1 METAMSSTVLETSI
15 EKLPVRRGKVRD
27 IYDLGDT
34 LLLVSTDRISAFDW
48 VLPSGIPDKGRVL
61 TQLSRFWFDHF
72 KDVPNHMISCDV
84 KDFDLPAGV
93 DLSQF
98 EGRSML
104 VRKTSV
110 VPIECVVRGYLSG
123 SGWAEYQKT
132 GAVCGIELPT
142 GLRESEKLP
151 GAIFTP
157 ATKAEQGM
165 HDENISYDEVCAR
178 IGRDLAKQLSQ
189 RSIDLYTRGA
199 EYAMTRGIIIADT
212 KFEFGL
218 IDDELILIDEV
229 LTPDSSRF
237 WPADSYKPGGG
248 QPSFDKQFVR
258 DWLTKTG
265 WDKNSPPPALPADV
279 VTKTRDKYI
288 EAFERV
294 TGEDFAW
301 K

>member
-1 METAMSSTVLETSI
+1 MPTTVTQTSLND
-15 EKLPVRRGKVRD
+15 LPVRRGKVRD

-61 TQLSRFWFDHF
+61 TQLSRFWFEHF

-84 KDFDLPAGV
+84 DDFDLPVGA
-93 DLSQF
+93 DRSQL

-123 SGWAEYQKT
+123 SAWSEYQKT
-132 GAVCGIELPT
+132 GSVCGIELPT
-142 GLRESEKLP
+142 GLKESDKLP

-157 ATKAEQGM
+157 ATKAEQGL
-165 HDENISYDEVCAR
+165 HDENISYDDMCSRV
-178 IGRDLAKQLSQ
+178 GRDLAKQLSQ
-189 RSIDLYTRGA
+189 KSVDLYTRGA
-199 EYAMTRGIIIADT
+199 DYASTRGIIIADT

-218 IDDELILIDEV
+218 VDDELILIDEV

-237 WPADSYKPGGG
+237 WPADQYQPGRG
-248 QPSFDKQFVR
+248 QASFDKQFVR
-258 DWLTKTG
+258 DWLTQSG
-265 WDKNSPPPALPADV
+265 WDKNSPPPQLPLQIV
-279 VTKTRDKYI
+279 ENTRAKYI
-288 EAFERV
+288 EAFEQI
-294 TGEDFAW
+294 TGEQFPW

>member
-1 METAMSSTVLETSI
+1 MTSTVLETSI
-15 EKLPVRRGKVRD
+15 DKLPVRRGKVRD
-27 IYDLGDT
+27 IYDLGET

-61 TQLSRFWFDHF
+61 TQLSRFWFEHF

-84 KDFDLPAGV
+84 NDFDLPAEV
-93 DLSQF
+93 DRTQL
-98 EGRSML
+98 EGRAML

-110 VPIECVVRGYLSG
+110 VPIECVVRGYLCG
-123 SGWAEYQKT
+123 SGWSAYQKT

-157 ATKAEQGM
+157 STKAEQGM
-165 HDENISYDEVCAR
+165 HDENISYDEVCAQ

-199 EYAMTRGIIIADT
+199 EYALSQGIIIADT

-218 IDDELILIDEV
+218 VDDELILIDEV

-258 DWLTKTG
+258 DWLTQSG
-265 WDKNSPPPALPADV
+265 WDKNSSPPSLPTDV
-279 VTKTRDKYI
+279 VTKTRAKYI
-288 EAFERV
+288 DAFERI
-294 TGEDFAW
+294 TGEQFAW

>member
-1 METAMSSTVLETSI
+1 MSSTVLETTI
-15 EKLPVRRGKVRD
+15 DQLPVRRGKVRD

-48 VLPSGIPDKGRVL
+48 VLPGGIPDKGRVL
-61 TQLSRFWFDHF
+61 TQLSRFWFERL
-72 KDVPNHMISCDV
+72 KDVPNHMISCDMD
-84 KDFDLPAGV
+84 DFDLPAGV
-93 DLSQF
+93 DRSPF

-123 SGWAEYQKT
+123 SAWSEYQKT
-132 GAVCGIELPT
+132 GAVCGIEMPT
-142 GLRESEKLP
+142 GLKESEKLP

-165 HDENISYDEVCAR
+165 HDENISYDEMCAR
-178 IGRDLAKQLSQ
+178 IGPELAKQLSQ

-199 EYAMTRGIIIADT
+199 EYAMSRGIIIADT

-237 WPADSYKPGGG
+237 WPADTYKPGGG

-258 DWLTKTG
+258 DWLTKSG

-279 VTKTRDKYI
+279 VAKTRDKYI
-288 EAFERV
+288 EAFELV
-294 TGEDFAW
+294 TGEGFAW